1 MPFDDDDLIRH
12 ARISGI
18 IPVIVLDDPAHAVPL
33 ATALRD
39 GGLQII
45 EVTLRTPAAL
55 AAIRTV
61 RAALPELTIGA
72 GTVTRPEEAA
82 AAREAGAQFAVSPG
96 YTVELGAACR
106 ELQLPLLPGV
116 ATATEV
122 MVARNDGLRFLKF
135 FPASTSG
142 GIAMLDA
149 LRGPFPDVSFCPT
162 GGIDASSV
170 ASYLALPNVA
180 CVGGSWMAPRAL
192 IQAQDWPALT
202 ALVSQVAGS
211 RPAPG

>member
-1 MPFDDDDLIRH
+1 MPPDDDNLIRH
-12 ARISGI
+12 ARASGI

-39 GGLQII
+39 GGLQMI

-55 AAIRTV
+55 AAISAM
-61 RAALPELTIGA
+61 RAALPELIIGA

-82 AAREAGAQFAVSPG
+82 AALEAGAKFAVSPG

-135 FPASTSG
+135 FPASASG

-180 CVGGSWMAPRAL
+180 CVGGSWMVPRAL